1 MGIPIGWNVKR
12 EEAKEKDVLRAD
24 IAGSRSPIRRRA
36 RPNRS
41 PRPRSTLDTDFLI
54 SAPHIEWI
62 PRSSH
67 RARLAPPP
75 VPEVSRTEYRSNE
88 ASRHPPTLQ
97 RDESSVRRSRSRL
110 DGYMRAHEMRATPD
124 HERPL
129 AAFTPGFAPAAASRT
144 SEAEAQRD
152 AQDPFSRL
160 RGYTSY
166 RRATGR
172 STRTRSQSPRA
183 DPSGARGDTANVP
196 EESHETG
203 ENNAVAFP
211 PLRRMGR
218 RTIADGPLP
227 ASSLRESWSPV
238 ATLDGLGD
246 RNRSVSPFDDQ
257 LQWDSFLTTVVD
269 DPVAP
274 TAGSSF
280 ASAAASASFTNSH
293 TSSRAGSANSAASSQ
308 THLTVPSR
316 RHSPPQNEQFMR
328 ACDTSEDD
336 TASDTEEEEEEE
348 EMDIRGSI
356 RRRTGTEAL
365 RNRLGISH
373 SAEPR
378 RRMRPSYF
386 SNEPPARDIERYSL
400 RVIDRSRDASEVVRS
415 FYNSGIWRDVE
426 TEVAQRPQIPQLDG
440 PSEEAASASDNESI
454 PPLVR
459 ADSPPPPPLDQELR
473 DARSLLERLARREDV
488 SDDFWA
494 SVGLTRS
501 FADPVERFQELERL

>member
-1 MGIPIGWNVKR
+1 MGIPIGWNVIR

-24 IAGSRSPIRRRA
+24 ITGSRSPIRRRV

-41 PRPRSTLDTDFLI
+41 PRPHSTLDTDFLI

-97 RDESSVRRSRSRL
+97 RDESSVRPSRSRL
-110 DGYMRAHEMRATPD
+110 DDYMRAHETRATRD
-124 HERPL
+124 HVRPL
-129 AAFTPGFAPAAASRT
+129 PAFTPGFAPATTSRT
-144 SEAEAQRD
+144 SESEAQRD
-152 AQDPFSRL
+152 AQGPFSRL
-160 RGYTSY
+160 REYTSY
-166 RRATGR
+166 RRAAGR

-183 DPSGARGDTANVP
+183 DPSVVRGDAANAP
-196 EESHETG
+196 EESHETR
-203 ENNAVAFP
+203 EHNAVAFP

-227 ASSLRESWSPV
+227 ASSLREPWSPV

-293 TSSRAGSANSAASSQ
+293 PSSRAGSANSAASSQ

-336 TASDTEEEEEEE
+336 TASDTEED
-348 EMDIRGSI
+348 EMDVRGSI
-356 RRRTGTEAL
+356 RRRTGTEAFG
-365 RNRLGISH
+365 NRLGISH
-373 SAEPR
+373 STEPR

-386 SNEPPARDIERYSL
+386 SNEPPARDTERYSL

-415 FYNSGIWRDVE
+415 FYNSGIWRDAE
-426 TEVAQRPQIPQLDG
+426 TEAAQRPQIPQLDG
-440 PSEEAASASDNESI
+440 PAEDSASASDNESI

>member
-24 IAGSRSPIRRRA
+24 MTGSRSPIRRRA

-41 PRPRSTLDTDFLI
+41 PRPHSTLDTDFLI

-110 DGYMRAHEMRATPD
+110 DGYMRAHGTRATPD
-124 HERPL
+124 LERPMP
-129 AAFTPGFAPAAASRT
+129 AFTPGFAPAAASRT
-144 SEAEAQRD
+144 SDLEAQRD

-160 RGYTSY
+160 REYTSY
-166 RRATGR
+166 RRAAGR
-172 STRTRSQSPRA
+172 LTRTRSQSPRA
-183 DPSGARGDTANVP
+183 DRSAARGDTANAP

-280 ASAAASASFTNSH
+280 ASAAASASVTNSH
-293 TSSRAGSANSAASSQ
+293 PSSRAGSANSAASSQ

-316 RHSPPQNEQFMR
+316 HPSPPQNEHFMR

-336 TASDTEEEEEEE
+336 TASDTEEED
-348 EMDIRGSI
+348 MDARGSI
-356 RRRTGTEAL
+356 RRRTGTEAF
-365 RNRLGISH
+365 RNRLGISR
-373 SAEPR
+373 STEPR

-386 SNEPPARDIERYSL
+386 SNEPPARDTERYSL
-400 RVIDRSRDASEVVRS
+400 RVIDRSRDASEVVHS
-415 FYNSGIWRDVE
+415 FYNSGIWRDAE
-426 TEVAQRPQIPQLDG
+426 TEAAQRSQIPQLDG
-440 PSEEAASASDNESI
+440 PTEEPVSASDNESI

-459 ADSPPPPPLDQELR
+459 TDSPPPPPLDQELR

-501 FADPVERFQELERL
+501 FADPIERFQELERL

>member
-1 MGIPIGWNVKR
+1 MGIPIGWNIKR
-12 EEAKEKDVLRAD
+12 EEAKDKDVLRAD
-24 IAGSRSPIRRRA
+24 ITGSRSPIRRRV

-41 PRPRSTLDTDFLI
+41 PRPQSTLDTDFLI
-54 SAPHIEWI
+54 SGPHIEWI

-67 RARLAPPP
+67 RTRLPPPP

-97 RDESSVRRSRSRL
+97 RDESSVRPSRSRL
-110 DGYMRAHEMRATPD
+110 DGYMRAYETRATPD

-129 AAFTPGFAPAAASRT
+129 SAFTPGFAPAAASRT
-144 SEAEAQRD
+144 SETEARREVQGD
-152 AQDPFSRL
+152 SSRM
-160 RGYTSY
+160 REYTSY
-166 RRATGR
+166 RRALGR
-172 STRTRSQSPRA
+172 STRSQSPRA
-183 DPSGARGDTANVP
+183 DRSATRGDTAHAT
-196 EESHETG
+196 EESYETG

-227 ASSLRESWSPV
+227 ASSLRESWSHAV
-238 ATLDGLGD
+238 ALDGLGD
-246 RNRSVSPFDDQ
+246 RNRSVSPFHDQ

-293 TSSRAGSANSAASSQ
+293 PSSRAGSANSAASSQ

-316 RHSPPQNEQFMR
+316 RPSPPQNEQFMR

-336 TASDTEEEEEEE
+336 SASDTEEEE
-348 EMDIRGSI
+348 MDVRGSI
-356 RRRTGTEAL
+356 RRRTVAEAI
-365 RNRLGISH
+365 RNRLSISE
-373 SAEPR
+373 STAPR

-386 SNEPPARDIERYSL
+386 SNEPPARDTDRYSL
-400 RVIDRSRDASEVVRS
+400 RVIDQSRDSSEVIRS
-415 FYNSGIWRDVE
+415 FYHSGIWRDAD
-426 TEVAQRPQIPQLDG
+426 TEAAQRPQIPQLDG
-440 PSEEAASASDNESI
+440 PAEEPASASENESI
-454 PPLVR
+454 PPLVQ
-459 ADSPPPPPLDQELR
+459 ADSLQPPPLDQELR

-501 FADPVERFQELERL
+501 FADPIERFQELERL

>member
-1 MGIPIGWNVKR
+1 MGIPIGWNIKR
-12 EEAKEKDVLRAD
+12 EDAKEKDVLRAD
-24 IAGSRSPIRRRA
+24 IAGSRSPIRRRV

-41 PRPRSTLDTDFLI
+41 PRPHSTLDTDFLI
-54 SAPHIEWI
+54 SGPHVEWI

-75 VPEVSRTEYRSNE
+75 VPEVSRAEYRSNE
-88 ASRHPPTLQ
+88 PSRHPPTLQ
-97 RDESSVRRSRSRL
+97 RDESSVHSSRNRH
-110 DGYMRAHEMRATPD
+110 DGYMRAYETRATSD

-129 AAFTPGFAPAAASRT
+129 PAFTPGFAPAAASRT
-144 SEAEAQRD
+144 SEIEAHRD
-152 AQDPFSRL
+152 AQDAFARM
-160 RGYTSY
+160 REYTTY
-166 RRATGR
+166 RRR
-172 STRTRSQSPRA
+172 RPTRSQSPRA
-183 DPSGARGDTANVP
+183 DRSSMRGNSADAP
-196 EESHETG
+196 EESHEAG

-227 ASSLRESWSPV
+227 ASSLRESWSPLPV
-238 ATLDGLGD
+238 MDGLGD

-274 TAGSSF
+274 SAGSSF
-280 ASAAASASFTNSH
+280 ASAAAAASFTNSH
-293 TSSRAGSANSAASSQ
+293 PSSRAGSANSAASSQ

-316 RHSPPQNEQFMR
+316 RPSPPQNEQFMR

-336 TASDTEEEEEEE
+336 SASDTEEEE
-348 EMDIRGSI
+348 MDVRGSI

-365 RNRLGISH
+365 RNRLNISH
-373 SAEPR
+373 STAPR

-386 SNEPPARDIERYSL
+386 SNEPPARDTERYSL

-415 FYNSGIWRDVE
+415 FYNSGIWRDAD
-426 TEVAQRPQIPQLDG
+426 TEAPQRPRIPQLDG
-440 PSEEAASASDNESI
+440 PADGPADEPVSASDNESV
-454 PPLVR
+454 PPLVPVEP
-459 ADSPPPPPLDQELR
+459 SQPPPLDQELR